1 MVIEFHSRRT
11 QYAFG
16 MHYLHKEEAHWSEIG
31 DQARVALQQRL
42 ERGEYKYIL
51 DYQIFK
57 LKRMLDEKERVSGP
71 KKDENKAGTEE
82 KKEKPEKEQ
91 EDLLVLKDA
100 IKLRKL
106 ENEKAILLY

>member
-16 MHYLHKEEAHWSEIG
+16 MHYLRQKEAHWAEKG
-31 DQARVALQQRL
+31 DLARVALQQRL
-42 ERGEYKYIL
+42 EREEYKYIL

-57 LKRMLDEKERVSGP
+57 LKKILDQKERAAGP
-71 KKDENKAGTEE
+71 KKEENKAKTEE

-91 EDLLVLKDA
+91 EDVLALKCL

-106 ENEKAILLY
+106 EN

>member
-16 MHYLHKEEAHWSEIG
+16 MHYLHQKEAHWAEKG
-31 DQARVALQQRL
+31 DPARVALQQRL

-57 LKRMLDEKERVSGP
+57 LKKILNEKERKAGP
-71 KKDENKAGTEE
+71 KKEENKAKTEE

-91 EDLLVLKDA
+91 EDVLALKCL

-106 ENEKAILLY
+106 EN